1 MYPPQLSNSF
11 NDGGALSELRD
22 GWLKA
27 IKAGLQEKARVYARG
42 AKECLDFYL
51 GDHSY
56 LFKPGFIENQM
67 YLSAPGADEKPGRLP
82 HFQISDNIAA
92 KFVQIMKPYLT
103 QGVLRRSVLPNKPY
117 MPPPAAYGIMPG
129 FVEQMQTV
137 PPDQMQIIMQ
147 KNPMI
152 AQQYQAVMKMEQE
165 KNQVMTDATLRQARA
180 DMMEKVLNYSAHEL
194 NISSERK
201 RIVEE
206 ALVIGAGVYLTEII
220 KMPGTTNEKLIG
232 SRYIQMNDLVWDPD
246 ATQVKDCKW
255 LAIQCRAPA
264 WLVARQYNVPEE
276 IIKPNAASTVSTQY
290 YKELLVRAGADNVHS
305 RKPAED
311 EVVYWKVWSRMGS
324 GARLDTWQKRS
335 ETAKQLDAELGDFC
349 FFVVTDCVPF
359 PLNLNDMVF
368 QEAMRAN
375 MESQQAMAMGVPPEQ
390 AITGKQVIQ
399 MAVQWPTPFYL
410 DVDDPWPVTMQEF
423 HKRSGSPYPIPHLE
437 FCLSYMKFLVWILS
451 FVADKCYRSNR
462 DFWLIDDTIAAQVIK
477 AIESGDDEA
486 IVKMK
491 DLAGATLDQFIKI
504 LEAPEVK
511 KSILEVYQFFETKFG
526 QMSGL
531 TELLQAELS
540 RSMRTATEAQ
550 VVSDVSQLRP
560 KSMAEEVA
568 ATDSRVARKE
578 AITWQMH
585 GKPEDIAP
593 ILSVPGANAWV
604 SLNSNVPP
612 VRMLRETQF
621 DVISGPG
628 RQLDL
633 NTRQD
638 QSNKMAQLILPM
650 LVQYGQLTGRFGPA
664 NQVLMEY
671 AKANQI
677 DPDLVQLPDT
687 PPPPPA
693 PAKGVASAS
702 AKQESQGP

>member
-1 MYPPQLSNSF
+1 MYPQNSF
-11 NDGGALSELRD
+11 NDGGALKELRD
-22 GWLKA
+22 SWLEA
-27 IKAGLQEKARVYARG
+27 IKAGLQEKARTYARG

-56 LFKPGFIENQM
+56 LFKPGFIQNQM

-82 HFQISDNIAA
+82 HFRISDNIAA
-92 KFVQIMKPYLT
+92 KFVQIMRPYLT

-117 MPPPAAYGIMPG
+117 MPPPAAYGITPG
-129 FVEQMQTV
+129 FIEQLQTV
-137 PPDQMQIIMQ
+137 PPDVLPDLLK
-147 KNPMI
+147 KNPQI
-152 AQQYQAVMKMEQE
+152 AQQYQAVMKMEQD
-165 KNQVMTDATLRQARA
+165 KQYVITDSSLRQARA
-180 DMMEKVLNYSAHEL
+180 DMMEKVLNYSATEL
-194 NISSERK
+194 NISGERK

-206 ALVIGAGVYLTEII
+206 ALVIGAGVYLTEITA
-220 KMPGTTNEKLIG
+220 MPGTQGEKLIG

-246 ATQVKDCKW
+246 ATQSKDCKW
-255 LAIQCRAPA
+255 MALQCRAPA

-276 IIKPNAASTVSTQY
+276 TIKPTSASTVSTQY
-290 YKELLVRAGADNVHS
+290 YKELLVRAGADNVTAK
-305 RKPAED
+305 KPAED
-311 EVVYWKVWSRMGS
+311 EVVYWKVWSRMGA
-324 GARLDTWQKRS
+324 GARLNPWTKRS
-335 ETAKQLDAELGDFC
+335 ETSKQLDQSLGDFC
-349 FFVVTDCVPF
+349 FFVVTDCVEY

-368 QEAMRAN
+368 QEAMKANEMAPRAL
-375 MESQQAMAMGVPPEQ
+375 AMGVSPDQ
-390 AITGKQVIQ
+390 VITGKQVMS
-399 MAVQWPTPFYL
+399 MAVQWPTPYYL
-410 DVDDPWPVTMQEF
+410 DVDDPWPVTLQEF

-462 DFWLIDDTIAAQVIK
+462 DFWLLDDSIAAQVIE

-491 DLAGATLDQFIKI
+491 DLAGTTIDQFIKI

-511 KSILEVYQFFETKFG
+511 KSILEVYQFFEAKFA

-531 TELLQAELS
+531 TELLQAELA

-560 KSMAEEVA
+560 RSMAEEVA

-578 AITWQMH
+578 AIAWQMH
-585 GKPEDIAP
+585 GRPEDIAP
-593 ILSVPGANAWV
+593 ILSQPGAEAWMN
-604 SLNSNVPP
+604 LNSGVPP

-638 QSNKMAQLILPM
+638 QSNKMAQLILPL

-664 NQVLMEY
+664 NQVLIEY

-677 DPDLVQLPDT
+677 DTDLVQLPDT

-693 PAKGVASAS
+693 PAKGVASTS
-702 AKQESQGP
+702 SKQESKGP